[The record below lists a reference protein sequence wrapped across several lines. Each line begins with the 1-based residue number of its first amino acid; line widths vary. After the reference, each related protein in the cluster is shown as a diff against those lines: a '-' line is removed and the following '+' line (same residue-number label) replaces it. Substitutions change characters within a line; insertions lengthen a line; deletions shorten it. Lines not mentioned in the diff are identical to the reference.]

1 MAKGIRKLAAIMFTD
16 MIGYTALMQKDEQQA
31 KVKRDRHRA
40 ILQKS
45 VREHRGEILQYYGDG
60 TLIIFGSAIEAV
72 NAAVDIQTELQIE
85 PKIPLRVGIHTG
97 DIVHSD
103 DGIFGD
109 GVNVASRIEGLSV
122 SGSVLISEKVHDEIR
137 NHPEFEIKSMG
148 KFNLKNVKRPMEV
161 FAMANEGLSI
171 PNLKEIKDKIGITD
185 KTIAV
190 LPFVNLS
197 TDPENEYF
205 SDGITEELLNALTK
219 VDGLLVISRTSS
231 FAFKGKNEDI
241 RKIGEQL
248 GVSTVLEGSVRK
260 AGNKVRIT
268 AQLIN
273 SADGYHLWSEVY
285 DRKLEDIFEV
295 QDEIARTITNK
306 LREKLTT
313 EGSKESLVKPATE
326 NIEAYNLYLKGLF
339 YWNKWTPEDRK
350 KAIEIYEEA
359 IAKEPDFALPY
370 SGLANCYSI
379 LGSTGQMDPNIA
391 FPKAKKAAL
400 KALEL
405 DNNLMEAYL
414 SLATVK
420 LYDDWDDVAANELI
434 QKALKLNPG
443 SAVAHQNYA
452 LYFLITGYITGNLKE
467 AVRESELA
475 VQLDPLSMP
484 NNLFLGTVYFLNQQ
498 NDKALRQYDKILE
511 LDPNFRAAIEAKGWV
526 YCITGEWEKAIRYFK
541 EYQKLTNNPLK
552 GITGLGYAYARAGQF
567 DKVKQ
572 ILHRLDE
579 RERLEKNASI
589 SGDFAMIYMGLQDY
603 DKAFNYFKKITPDR
617 FGLMFYKSHPLFE
630 EIRKDTRFKKWMGE
644 SGAGNKPQTKLL

>member
-1 MAKGIRKLAAIMFTD
+1 MAKKGIRQLAAIMFTD
-16 MIGYTALMQKDEQQA
+16 MIGYTALMQENEQQA
-31 KVKRDRHRA
+31 NEKRDRHRA
-40 ILQKS
+40 VLQKS
-45 VREHRGEILQYYGDG
+45 VREHQGKILQYYGDG

-72 NAAVDIQTELQIE
+72 NAAVDIQTELQSK
-85 PKIPLRVGIHTG
+85 PKISLRVGIHTG
-97 DIVHSD
+97 DIVYSD

-137 NHPEFEIKSMG
+137 NHPEFDAKSLG
-148 KFNLKNVKRPMEV
+148 IFNLKNVKGPMEV
-161 FAMANEGLSI
+161 FAIANEGLSV
-171 PNLKEIKDKIGITD
+171 PSFKEIKDKNGAAD

-190 LPFVNLS
+190 LPFVNMS
-197 TDPENEYF
+197 ADPDNEYF

-219 VDGLLVISRTSS
+219 VDGLLVISRSSS
-231 FAFKGKNEDI
+231 FAFKGKNEDV
-241 RKIGEQL
+241 RKIGQQL
-248 GVSTVLEGSVRK
+248 GVNTVLEGSVRK

-268 AQLIN
+268 AQLVN
-273 SADGYHLWSEVY
+273 AVDGYHLWSEVY

-350 KAIEIYEEA
+350 KAIKIYEEA
-359 IAKEPDFALPY
+359 IEKEPNFALPY

-379 LGSTGQMDPNIA
+379 LGSTSQMDSKIV

-414 SLATVK
+414 ALATVK
-420 LYDDWDDVAANELI
+420 LYYDWDDAAANELI

-443 SAVAHQNYA
+443 AAVAHQNYA
-452 LYFLITGYITGNLKE
+452 LYLLLTGYLTGKLKE
-467 AVRESELA
+467 AIKESELA

-484 NNLFLGTVYFLNQQ
+484 NNLFLGTVYFFNQQ
-498 NDKALRQYDKILE
+498 YDNALQQYDKILE
-511 LDPNFRAAIEAKGWV
+511 LDPRFRAALESKGWV
-526 YCITGEWEKAIRYFK
+526 YSAKGDWEKAIKYFK
-541 EYQKLTNNPLK
+541 EYQKLTNSPLK
-552 GITGLGYAYARAGQF
+552 GISGMGYAYAKAGQIG
-567 DKVKQ
+567 KAKE
-572 ILHRLDE
+572 ILNKLEE
-579 RERLEKNASI
+579 RESLEKDVSI
-589 SGDFAMIYMGLQDY
+589 SWNIAMIYMGLQDY
-603 DKAFNYFKKITPDR
+603 DKVFYYLERVTLERATVDR
-617 FGLMFYKSHPLFE
+617 FGFMFFKSHPLFE
-630 EIRKDTRFKKWMGE
+630 DVRKDARFEKWMG
-644 SGAGNKPQTKLL
+644 NKYS

>member
-1 MAKGIRKLAAIMFTD
+1 MAKKGIRQLAAIMFTD
-16 MIGYTALMQKDEQQA
+16 MVGYTALMQENEQQA
-31 KVKRDRHRA
+31 SENRDRHRA
-40 ILQKS
+40 VIQES
-45 VREHRGEILQYYGDG
+45 VREHQGKILQYYGDG

-72 NAAVDIQTELQIE
+72 NAAVDIQSELQIE

-97 DIVHSD
+97 DIVYSD

-137 NHPEFEIKSMG
+137 NHPEFDTKSLG

-161 FAMANEGLSI
+161 FAIANEGLFV
-171 PNLKEIKDKIGITD
+171 PNLTEIKEKHGTAD

-190 LPFVNLS
+190 LPFVNMS
-197 TDPENEYF
+197 ADPDNEYF
-205 SDGITEELLNALTK
+205 SDGITEELSNALTK
-219 VDGLLVISRTSS
+219 VDGLLVTSRTSS

-241 RKIGEQL
+241 RKIGDQL
-248 GVSTVLEGSVRK
+248 GVNTVLEGSVRK

-273 SADGYHLWSEVY
+273 TADGYLLWSEVY

-295 QDEIARTITNK
+295 QDEIARIITNK

-350 KAIEIYEEA
+350 KAIKIYEEA
-359 IAKEPDFALPY
+359 IEKEPNFALPY

-379 LGSTGQMDPNIA
+379 LGSTSQMDSKIA

-420 LYDDWDDVAANELI
+420 LYYDWDDAAANELI

-443 SAVAHQNYA
+443 AAAAHQNYA
-452 LYFLITGYITGNLKE
+452 LYLLLTGKLKE
-467 AVRESELA
+467 AIKESELA

-484 NNLFLGTVYFLNQQ
+484 NNLFLGTVYLFNQQ
-498 NDKALRQYDKILE
+498 YDNALQQYDKILE
-511 LDPNFRAAIEAKGWV
+511 LDPRFRAAIEGKAWV
-526 YCITGEWEKAIRYFK
+526 YSAKGEWEKAIKYFK
-541 EYQKLTNNPLK
+541 EYHKLTNSPLK
-552 GITGLGYAYARAGQF
+552 GISGMGYAYAKAGQIG
-567 DKVKQ
+567 KAKQ
-572 ILHRLDE
+572 ILKKLEE
-579 RERLEKNASI
+579 RERLEKDVTI
-589 SGDFAMIYMGLQDY
+589 AMSLEMVIYMGLQDY
-603 DKAFNYFKKITPDR
+603 DKVFYYLERTTPDR
-617 FGLMFYKSHPLFE
+617 FGFMFFKSHPLFE
-630 EIRKDTRFKKWMGE
+630 EVRKDARFEKWIKK
-644 SGAGNKPQTKLL
+644 AGFEK